1 MTPMTSNRT
10 LRRTARLLAGPAVAV
25 TGLVALAGAAGAT
38 TVTPTYVAGNP
49 TCADVAPA
57 GATWSD
63 AKLDFDPAP
72 GAYTR
77 GALHITITKDAG
89 GLNWTTDA
97 DVAAVIMKGGPNA
110 NVYAYPGTTDTSDT
124 GLRTPLNPNGGGD
137 PKYYGISHVTF
148 CLGAGTPAE
157 TPEQPKAPQEA
168 PKPQPA
174 PAPAETP
181 AAPAVTPEAPA
192 AVAAA
197 AADAPAEILAAADP
211 GQPTEVLGVVYER
224 PAAAAPAQLA
234 VTGIHTEVLS
244 VLGIGL
250 LAAGGIFLALAGR
263 PARRTGN
270 D

>member
-1 MTPMTSNRT
+1 MTSNRT
-10 LRRTARLLAGPAVAV
+10 LRRTARLLAAPAVAV

-38 TVTPTYVAGNP
+38 TGTLTYVAGNP

-57 GATWSD
+57 GATWTE

-72 GAYTR
+72 GSYTS

-124 GLRTPLNPNGGGD
+124 GLRTPVNPNGNGD
-137 PKYYGISHVTF
+137 TKYYGISHVTF
-148 CLGAGTPAE
+148 CQGPGTPAS
-157 TPEQPKAPQEA
+157 TPEQPKTPQQAPTPTPA
-168 PKPQPA
+168 PA

-181 AAPAVTPEAPA
+181 AAPAVTPAAPA
-192 AVAAA
+192 TVAAA
-197 AADAPAEILAAADP
+197 AEVQGEVLAAADP
-211 GQPTEVLGVVYER
+211 EPATEVLGVVYER

-234 VTGIHTEVLS
+234 VTGVHTEVLS

-263 PARRTGN
+263 PARRTTGN